1 MMNNYEIFI
10 LASKKFQEFENNLN
24 TFAEKYMDSPWAG
37 IVIFLIILAASW
49 WFIKD
54 QTKR

>member
-1 MMNNYEIFI
+1 MNNIELFI
-10 LASKKFQEFENNLN
+10 LASKKFQEFENSLN
-24 TFAEKYMDSPWAG
+24 TFAEKHMDSPWVGMA
-37 IVIFLIILAASW
+37 IFLVILLAAW